1 MNKYKRLLIT
11 IFKTKKQKMLFK
23 KFLNISKS
31 VFEIFFKLIYYF
43 LKIWT

>member
-31 VFEIFFKLIYYF
+31 VFEIFFKLTF
-43 LKIWT
+43 KGVK